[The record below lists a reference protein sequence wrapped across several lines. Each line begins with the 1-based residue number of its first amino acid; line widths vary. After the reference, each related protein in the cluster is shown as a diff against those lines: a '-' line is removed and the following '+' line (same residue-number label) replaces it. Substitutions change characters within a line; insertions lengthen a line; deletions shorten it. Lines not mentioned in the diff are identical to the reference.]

1 MLVFHLFARAKA
13 ILFLTYLVVVQALYL
28 LAQETLLDVDLGRKT
43 KITVCVKLPDT
54 IATIVQTTDLVLGP
68 SLHTFRAS
76 LWSWGC
82 CLDIFIFSAAV
93 VFCLFMCVCVHFVV
107 VGVYMYMFFFYVC
120 GCKWPKGLNDF
131 NFTIKLC

>member
-43 KITVCVKLPDT
+43 KITVCVKLQDT

-82 CLDIFIFSAAV
+82 CLDIFIFSAAF
-93 VFCLFMCVCVHFVV
+93 VFCLFMCVCAFCCSWCVCTCVFFMCVV
-107 VGVYMYMFFFYVC
+107 VSG
-120 GCKWPKGLNDF
+120 PKA
-131 NFTIKLC
+131 

>member
-82 CLDIFIFSAAV
+82 CLDIFIFSAAF
-93 VFCLFMCVCVHFVV
+93 VFCLFMCVCTFCCSRCICTCFFFLFFMCVV
-107 VGVYMYMFFFYVC
+107 VSG
-120 GCKWPKGLNDF
+120 PKA
-131 NFTIKLC
+131 